1 MSSPTG
7 EPAGEPADRGGAP
20 ERTRLSWRRTSLTAT
35 VVVLLLGRFALEH
48 RQNATTAIPV
58 VALAAICWVT
68 VLAAIQSRVHALP
81 ETLGSTRVPILVA
94 AACLILAALGVVLV
108 LS

>member
-7 EPAGEPADRGGAP
+7 EPADRGGAS
-20 ERTRLSWRRTSLTAT
+20 ERTRLSWRRTSLTVT

-48 RQNATTAIPV
+48 RQDAPTAIAV

-68 VLAAIQSRVHALP
+68 TLVAIQRRVHSLPATLRSTGALLP
-81 ETLGSTRVPILVA
+81 VA

-108 LS
+108 VS